1 MLGKAAVA
9 AGFHQCLDS
18 YMADIRPAMSEFVRQ
33 GKELRERMRSSEREM
48 LTDVDLHILRA
59 QLFLLESEA
68 ISVLSFIRR
77 SKENAPDDFSA
88 AA

>member
-1 MLGKAAVA
+1 
-9 AGFHQCLDS
+9 
-18 YMADIRPAMSEFVRQ
+18 MADIRRAISEFVRQ

-48 LTDVDLHILRA
+48 LTDVELHILRA

-77 SKENAPDDFSA
+77 KEKDSA
-88 AA
+88 NPLDQAA

>member
-1 MLGKAAVA
+1 
-9 AGFHQCLDS
+9 
-18 YMADIRPAMSEFVRQ
+18 MADIRRAISEFVRQ
-33 GKELRERMRSSEREM
+33 GKELREPTRSSEREM

-68 ISVLSFIRR
+68 ISVLSFIRK
-77 SKENAPDDFSA
+77 SKENASDDFSA